1 MNIIDWTS
9 LTEIQ
14 KQQALARPEQ
24 LNDPKLF
31 ADVQAII
38 ARVQQQG
45 DQALLDYNR
54 TFDGVDLRELAVSE
68 AEFEQAERELPDDI
82 KDALQQAKQR
92 ITRWHKAGMGKE
104 FSVKT
109 APGVHCGRIIR
120 PIQRVGLYIP
130 AGSAPLPST
139 VLMLGIPALLA
150 NCPEVLMCTPAQKDG
165 SVHPAILVA
174 ARLCGISKV
183 YKTGGAQAI
192 AAMALGTESIGAC
205 AKLFGP
211 GNAYVSV
218 AKQLVQSLPGGPA
231 IDMPAGPSE
240 VLVIAD
246 GKANAAFVAAD
257 LLAQAEHGPDSQV
270 VCLSNSS
277 VKLKQVERA
286 VAEQLK
292 TLPRHAITTK
302 ALTHARLIKTRSLRE
317 AMQISNRYAPEH
329 LILAVDGA
337 ERLLD
342 SVQAAGSV
350 FIGAW
355 SSESLGDYCSGTNH
369 TLPTNG
375 YARAYSGVSVASFQ
389 LNISTQQ
396 VSKKGLRAIG
406 PCAETLARCEQL
418 DAHARSVSIRLQAV
432 T

>member
-9 LTEIQ
+9 LTELQ
-14 KQQALARPEQ
+14 RQQALARPEQ

-54 TFDGVDLRELAVSE
+54 SIRWRETCGNLAVSE

-104 FSVKT
+104 FNVKT

-270 VCLSNSS
+270 VCLSTSS

-302 ALTHARLIKTRSLRE
+302 ALDACAPDQNPLAARGHADLQPLRTGT
-317 AMQISNRYAPEH
+317 P
-329 LILAVDGA
+329 
-337 ERLLD
+337 D
-342 SVQAAGSV
+342 SG
-350 FIGAW
+350 G
-355 SSESLGDYCSGTNH
+355 
-369 TLPTNG
+369 
-375 YARAYSGVSVASFQ
+375 
-389 LNISTQQ
+389 
-396 VSKKGLRAIG
+396 
-406 PCAETLARCEQL
+406 
-418 DAHARSVSIRLQAV
+418 
-432 T
+432 